1 MAAELGTVYVAFAAV
16 AGLLVGSFL
25 NVCIYRIPRD
35 LSVVRPRSFCP
46 ACNQQIRAVDN
57 IPILS
62 YLLLKGKCRPC
73 GASIAVRYPVVEL
86 TTGLLFTAIALR
98 YPQIASALKWCIFE
112 SILTVLFWTDF
123 EARILPDELTLGGTL
138 LGFVL
143 SVAITVPGDFIPVFL
158 PDLRPP
164 WQSVVN
170 CATGAVFFSGIM
182 WLLSVIYATLR
193 KKQGMGLGDIKLL
206 ALLGAFLGIEGALQG
221 LLIGS
226 VTGVLLGVAYVLWT
240 GKDLRSYEL
249 PFGTFLCA
257 GAGIVPFLPWF
268 AKQ

>member
-1 MAAELGTVYVAFAAV
+1 LPAELDPVYIAFAAV
-16 AGLLVGSFL
+16 VGLLVGSFL

-35 LSVVRPRSFCP
+35 LSVVHPRSFCT

-62 YLLLKGKCRPC
+62 YLLLKGKCRCC

-86 TTGLLFTAIALR
+86 ATGLLFTGIALR
-98 YPQIASALKWCIFE
+98 YPEMTSALKWCIFE
-112 SILTVLFWTDF
+112 SILTVLFWTDL
-123 EARILPDELTLGGTL
+123 EERILPDELTLGGTL
-138 LGFVL
+138 LGLLL
-143 SVAITVPGDFIPVFL
+143 SVAITVPGDFIPALL

-164 WQSVVN
+164 WQSFVN
-170 CATGAVFFSGIM
+170 SATGAAFFSGMM

-193 KKQGMGLGDIKLL
+193 KKQGLGLGDIKLL

-226 VTGVLLGVAYVLWT
+226 VSGVLLGIVYVLWT

-249 PFGTFLCA
+249 PFGSFLCA